1 MFLQRLRVPDLDL
14 SPDLARLSGLVRYLA
29 GDGYDRHRFISY
41 AAKSDDLEALR
52 PLAERIRTTFAT
64 VVVLATGGSAVGAKA
79 MINACL
85 KDRAASGAPRF
96 HFADNLSA
104 SAMEVLLQTF
114 DLRTT
119 HFLVISKSGRTVE
132 TLAEFMVFLEAARA
146 AVGGAR
152 LAQHFT
158 VITSPG
164 DNPLRHLAAL
174 DDLPIFDHDP
184 GLDGRFALFSLVGVL
199 PMMMAGLDPTRL
211 RQGGAAMLERVFH
224 ASNVR
229 AIPSAL
235 GAAVHFRLA
244 AHGKGA
250 AHVLMTYDQRLLEVT
265 QWHRHLWAESL
276 GKNGCGTTPL
286 VALGPLDQHSQLQL
300 YLDGPADKFFTFL
313 TTGSLAAGP
322 AVPEAACLRH
332 PDLRYLARQRIADIV
347 AAEAHATIETLAQ
360 AGRPLRRIT
369 ISEPD
374 EKTLG
379 ALMMHFMLE
388 TVFAAHLFGID
399 PYGQPVVEEEKKLA
413 IAHLDDART
422 PKVVGRT
429 L

>member
-29 GDGYDRHRFISY
+29 GDGRDRHRFIGY
-41 AAKSDDLEALR
+41 AAKDDDLAALR
-52 PLAERIRTTFAT
+52 PHAERIRAAFAS
-64 VVVLATGGSAVGAKA
+64 VVVLATGASAVGAKA
-79 MINACL
+79 LICACAAA
-85 KDRAASGAPRF
+85 RAESGAPRI

-104 SAMEVLLQTF
+104 STLAPLLQTL
-114 DLRTT
+114 DLRAT

-132 TLAEFMVFLEAARA
+132 TLVQFMVFLEAARA
-146 AVGGAR
+146 AVGTR

-158 VITSPG
+158 VITSLG

-174 DDLPIFDHDP
+174 EGLPIFDCDP
-184 GLDGRFALFSLVGVL
+184 DLDGCFAAFSLVGAL
-199 PMMMAGLDPTRL
+199 PMLVAGFDPARL
-211 RQGGAAMLERVFH
+211 RQGGAAMLERVFR

-235 GAAVHFRLA
+235 GAAAHFRLA
-244 AHGKGA
+244 ANGKCA
-250 AHVLMTYDQRLLEVT
+250 AHVLMTYDQRLMELT
-265 QWHRHLWAESL
+265 QWQRHLWAESL

-286 VALGPLDQHSQLQL
+286 VALGPLDQHSQMQF
-300 YLDGPADKFFTFL
+300 YLEGPSDKFVTIL
-313 TTGSLAAGP
+313 TSGSLAAGP

-388 TVFAAHLFGID
+388 TVFTAHLFGID
-399 PYGQPVVEEEKKLA
+399 PYGQPAVREEKILA
-413 IAHLDDART
+413 IDHLNDART
-422 PKVVGRT
+422 PPVVGRIA
-429 L
+429 